1 MKGRW
6 LRKTT
11 LGLAALTLLA
21 LGAALWVLTRPGA
34 PLGPVDMTWR
44 RVQINGD
51 LYVGLDPSYPPFAQ
65 WTPDGI
71 QGLEA
76 DLARAIGQRLGVETH
91 ILIMGYDGLYDALY
105 TGEVDMLIAGLIPD
119 PAREE
124 WVHYSAPY
132 FDAGQALIFRA
143 ETPYADMRV
152 LDGKTLTVELASA
165 GDMAARRWA
174 RRLHVLHILRVMSP
188 QEAFQAVQE
197 GRADAALVDT
207 VSAAQWLCAYPELA
221 RAPTTSV
228 PEPYA
233 IALRKGDFRLVQ
245 ETERTL
251 AEIAADGT
259 LDALTAQWLGTCSP

>member
-6 LRKTT
+6 ERKTALRAVT
-11 LGLAALTLLA
+11 LALLA
-21 LGAALWVLTRPGA
+21 LGAALWALTRPGA

-44 RVQINGD
+44 RVQINRD

-71 QGLEA
+71 EGLEA
-76 DLARAIGQRLGVETH
+76 DLARAIGERLGVETH

-132 FDAGQALIFRA
+132 FHAGHVLVYRA
-143 ETPYADMRV
+143 GAPYTDMRA
-152 LDGKTLTVELASA
+152 LDGHTLAVELASA

-174 RRLHVLHILRVMSP
+174 RRLHALAILRVMSP
-188 QEAFQAVQE
+188 REALQAVQE

-207 VSAAQWLCAYPELA
+207 VSAARWLCDFPELA
-221 RAPTTSV
+221 RAPTTTV

-233 IALRKGDFRLVQ
+233 IALRKGDFRLV
-245 ETERTL
+245 EATERAL
-251 AEIAADGT
+251 AEIVADGT
-259 LDALTAQWLGTCSP
+259 LDALIAQWLGACGA